1 MLDVVIVRIIEEK
14 MMIVAE
20 NSKTAAIL
28 LHDGETKIKE
38 GQSLKIIKP
47 ILETNEPTTLRQ
59 NPRFK
64 LQIQKNPGK
73 EIKIKEEVLMLLIE
87 AATKKTTS
95 ANSSV
100 GPSFEE
106 IEKMALSEKSCIPT
120 DVHVVVLTLS
130 RIFSG
135 GHGKCQIANVKDYE
149 SKKSSLVLY
158 GPMDTSGTKCV
169 LIFRHI

>member
-1 MLDVVIVRIIEEK
+1 
-14 MMIVAE
+14 
-20 NSKTAAIL
+20 
-28 LHDGETKIKE
+28 
-38 GQSLKIIKP
+38 
-47 ILETNEPTTLRQ
+47 
-59 NPRFK
+59 
-64 LQIQKNPGK
+64 
-73 EIKIKEEVLMLLIE
+73 MLLIE

>member
-1 MLDVVIVRIIEEK
+1 MTLKALMKGDPCTLLDVVIVRIIEEK

-64 LQIQKNPGK
+64 LQIQKNPGNC
-73 EIKIKEEVLMLLIE
+73 VSDVSFL
-87 AATKKTTS
+87 AS
-95 ANSSV
+95 
-100 GPSFEE
+100 PSER
-106 IEKMALSEKSCIPT
+106 C
-120 DVHVVVLTLS
+120 
-130 RIFSG
+130 
-135 GHGKCQIANVKDYE
+135 CQP
-149 SKKSSLVLY
+149 LCRRPLR
-158 GPMDTSGTKCV
+158 GQQW
-169 LIFRHI
+169 